1 MTDIGI
7 NKARTRG
14 ILITARRGQK
24 NTSKVFS
31 CANPGPIRPKRG

>member
-1 MTDIGI
+1 MIDVGA

-14 ILITARRGQK
+14 IPITARRGQK
-24 NTSKVFS
+24 NTSKVLS